1 MRLILDE
8 MYPRGLADA
17 LRAIDIDASSAVDLG
32 LAGHSDAELFDHA
45 VAKQCVL
52 LTENVADYAR
62 LCADQLSAGRHH
74 AGVLIALSSRFS
86 RRPSGIPALVAAIAA
101 VIDETLD
108 DRLVYLAPVVR

>member
-17 LRAIDIDASSAVDLG
+17 LQAIDIDASTAADLG
-32 LAGHSDAELFDHA
+32 LAVRSDAELFEHA
-45 VAKQCVL
+45 VAERCVL

-62 LCADQLSAGRHH
+62 LCADHLTAGRHH

-101 VIDETLD
+101 VIDEAPD

>member
-17 LRAIDIDASSAVDLG
+17 LRAIDIGASTTVDLG
-32 LAGHSDAELFDHA
+32 LAGRSDAELFDHA
-45 VAKQCVL
+45 VANQSVL

-86 RRPSGIPALVAAIAA
+86 RRPSGNPALVAAIAA

-108 DRLVYLAPVVR
+108 DRLVYLAPLVR